1 MNTKDRRV
9 VQAMGSKF
17 EDFRLLAKQA
27 HEQPTSR
34 EACEL
39 EMAKILGTMSAV
51 ERLELRA
58 ALKAAKS

>member
-1 MNTKDRRV
+1 
-9 VQAMGSKF
+9 MGSKF

-39 EMAKILGTMSAV
+39 EMAKILGTMTAV
-51 ERLELRA
+51 ERLELKA